1 MGDNKVFA
9 VTVFFICFRECL
21 ETTVVVSVLLAFL
34 KQSLYDS
41 DRPTYKRLVKQVWIG
56 CALGL
61 FLCLA
66 VGAGMIGGF
75 YGLGVDTFS
84 ATEDIWEG
92 VLGILAS
99 IIIAIMGAA
108 LLRVSKLQD
117 KWRVKLS
124 KALDHK
130 KNPNETSK
138 GRIKRW
144 LEKYAMF
151 LLPFITVLRE
161 GLEAVV
167 YVGGVGLG
175 LPASSFP
182 LAVFTGILAGV
193 AVGYVIYRY
202 VHYPDQRYPALTIF
216 SGGRETS
223 MQIFLIISTCFL
235 YLVAAGLFS
244 RGVWYFENNTWNKAI
259 GGDASETGSGPG
271 SYDIRQSV
279 WHVNCCNPKL
289 GGGGGWGILNA
300 LLGWTNSAT
309 YGSVISYNLFWVCVM
324 VAYSMMLYREKRGVL
339 PVIDPALERLQQ
351 LKANVKAFV
360 LHRPLEV
367 SDDHRPREVSDDQRP
382 RQVSDDQVNTVEARP
397 KINSGAI

>member
-1 MGDNKVFA
+1 
-9 VTVFFICFRECL
+9 
-21 ETTVVVSVLLAFL
+21 
-34 KQSLYDS
+34 
-41 DRPTYKRLVKQVWIG
+41 
-56 CALGL
+56 
-61 FLCLA
+61 
-66 VGAGMIGGF
+66 MIGGF

-99 IIIAIMGAA
+99 IIITVMGAA
-108 LLRVSKLQD
+108 LLRISKLQD
-117 KWRVKLS
+117 KWRVKLE
-124 KALDHK
+124 KALGHK
-130 KNPNETSK
+130 KDPNETNK

-182 LAVFTGILAGV
+182 LAVFTGLLAGV
-193 AVGYVIYRY
+193 FVGYIIYRY
-202 VHYPDQRYPALTIF
+202 VYDVDQLYPDLTMP

-244 RGVWYFENNTWNKAI
+244 RGIWYFENNTWNKVI
-259 GGDASETGSGPG
+259 GGDASETGSGAG

-279 WHVNCCNPKL
+279 WHVNCCNPEL
-289 GGGGGWGILNA
+289 GGGGGWGIFNA

-309 YGSVISYNLFWVCVM
+309 YGSVIGYNLFWVCVM
-324 VAYSMMLYREKRGVL
+324 VGYSMMLYREKRGAI
-339 PVIDPALERLQQ
+339 PVIDPAMHAVQR
-351 LKANVKAFV
+351 LKAKLKAFI
-360 LHRPLEV
+360 LRRPYED
-367 SDDHRPREVSDDQRP
+367 SDDT
-382 RQVSDDQVNTVEARP
+382 VNVTEARP
-397 KINSGAI
+397 KDNSGLL